1 MRLPSGS
8 SPISEKDQSKI
19 SINFTTEEKKARSLY
34 PKSTFSEN
42 SSIIKERETTAAQNT
57 SFAPSILS
65 SMGSSSKK
73 KIAAQNQNQTQ
84 STDYTAS
91 PRNVKGTTVVEHKRP
106 SRLDNYLASYRKKTG
121 TSSSHTSPTVKEIK
135 EMANA
140 SKSIYLRMTKK
151 NIKEVVSASPKRSG
165 KNSSP
170 KATRKQTSE
179 SVDVMDSKLVQKC
192 AENNKRPTVN
202 RLGPEEVEKY
212 DEVQRLDIMLYN
224 LRQIQRSNLMSDL
237 YTFRVNNPKP
247 PANIVY
253 KIKNDWNE
261 YADDINEVAS
271 ERRWFR
277 KMEVE
282 ERDARN
288 ARPPSPR
295 PMEKIDMS
303 VDSLVGSTQMR
314 QKLLSPEEERANL
327 KSWNDSGLY
336 DRSLMW
342 LAVRDYK
349 VDQLVQAK
357 SEEEMR
363 NCSFRPQISSPG
375 HNSFLG
381 SHNRSQTETPASFL
395 NSVSDRV
402 GKEGNSGLMGLP
414 TNQSVHRTDKS
425 LYQERKSLENY
436 SEIFDL
442 KKAYNLYKIS
452 RDQGLPNFIV
462 QE

>member
-1 MRLPSGS
+1 MRLPSGAT
-8 SPISEKDQSKI
+8 PVSEKDQSKI
-19 SINFTTEEKKARSLY
+19 SINFSTEEKKARSLY
-34 PKSTFSEN
+34 KKSTLSEN
-42 SSIIKERETTAAQNT
+42 SSIMKEKETTAAQNT

-65 SMGSSSKK
+65 AMRSSSKNG
-73 KIAAQNQNQTQ
+73 IPAQNNIET
-84 STDYTAS
+84 SS
-91 PRNVKGTTVVEHKRP
+91 SSGNVKGNTVVEHKRP
-106 SRLDNYLASYRKKTG
+106 SRLDNYLSSYRKRAG
-121 TSSSHTSPTVKEIK
+121 TTSAHTSPSVKEIK
-135 EMANA
+135 EIANA
-140 SKSIYLRMTKK
+140 SKSIYLRMAKK
-151 NIKEVVSASPKRSG
+151 TVQEVVSASPQRKG

-170 KATRKQTSE
+170 KAARKQQQ
-179 SVDVMDSKLVQKC
+179 VDVIGSKLVQKC
-192 AENNKRPTVN
+192 AENAKRPTVN

-212 DEVQRLDIMLYN
+212 DEIQRLDIMMYN

-247 PANIVY
+247 SAEIVY
-253 KIKNDWNE
+253 KLRTDWNH

-277 KMEVE
+277 RMEEE
-282 ERDARN
+282 ERVARM

-303 VDSLVGSTQMR
+303 VDSLVSSTQLR
-314 QKLLSPEEERANL
+314 QKLYLSPEEQDANL
-327 KSWNDSGLY
+327 KCWNESAFY
-336 DRSLMW
+336 DRNVMW

-357 SEEEMR
+357 SKEEMR
-363 NCSFRPQISSPG
+363 DCSFRPQIHGPG
-375 HNSFLG
+375 HNSSFLG
-381 SHNRSQTETPASFL
+381 SHTRSQTETPASFL
-395 NSVSDRV
+395 NSVSDRP
-402 GKEGNSGLMGLP
+402 GRDNNSGLIGLP
-414 TNQSVHRTDKS
+414 TDKSIPRTEKS
-425 LYQERKSLENY
+425 LYKERKSLENY